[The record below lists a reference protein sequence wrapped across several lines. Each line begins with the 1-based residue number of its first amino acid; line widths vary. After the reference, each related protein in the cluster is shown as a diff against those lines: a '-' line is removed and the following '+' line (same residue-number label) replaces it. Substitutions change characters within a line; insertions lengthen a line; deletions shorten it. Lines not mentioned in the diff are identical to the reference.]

1 MVVMLMEDDNYV
13 DDIYDYDHY
22 DYDDD
27 YDDDE
32 SYVFLCFDT
41 KMMMLYYYD
50 DRLFRY
56 HTRRFHLSSYPICEH
71 HHYHYLTIII
81 FIDHRHH
88 YHHHHHYLTIII
100 INIIII
106 IILNIIN
113 IIIITTSIERKDSC
127 ESLMDALTSSE
138 LFEISIDEASFRG
151 NHTHSA
157 TREVI
162 QPILW

>member
-1 MVVMLMEDDNYV
+1 MVVILMEDDNYV
-13 DDIYDYDHY
+13 DDIYNDDHY
-22 DYDDD
+22 DNDDD

-88 YHHHHHYLTIII
+88 YHYHHHHHYLTIII
-100 INIIII
+100 III
-106 IILNIIN
+106 
-113 IIIITTSIERKDSC
+113 TSIERKDSC